1 MSVLSPGKP
10 TFSVVTIALM
20 LAVGACIM
28 SVPAVA
34 QTFHVLYTFH
44 GLDGADPVAGVSM
57 DGAGRLYGTTY
68 YGGSGGNQSS
78 CGNDGCGMIF
88 QLVRHGSGWILNPL
102 QQFTGANDGKWPD
115 GRVLFGPAGLLYGAA
130 SAGGVRSMQYS
141 NGCGAVFTLRP
152 PAMAC
157 HTALCPWTES
167 VIHEFQ
173 CGEGAQ
179 PSGDLAF
186 DQTGNVYG
194 TTFSGGINF
203 CVNEG
208 CGTVYKLTHAQGE
221 WTQST
226 LYQFSSQIGTPG
238 YFPNTGVILD
248 NGGDLFGTTGEA
260 GAVFELTPS
269 GGGWTETTLPPIP
282 SSNYNAGVVQDQAGN
297 LYGGNIS
304 TVLNPP
310 STLFE
315 YSPNGSGWT
324 LAMLYDFPQFT
335 ALNGTMT
342 LDAAGNL
349 YGVTIGGTAG
359 EVFKLTHSQNGWTY
373 TTLYAFTGGADGGYP
388 SGHVTLDSNGNI
400 YGTTMFGGDLNS
412 CQDTGCGVVWEIMP

>member
-1 MSVLSPGKP
+1 MSFLAPVKRR
-10 TFSVVTIALM
+10 FSVVTIAPM
-20 LAVGACIM
+20 LAVGTWMM
-28 SVPAVA
+28 SMPVVA

-44 GLDGADPVAGVSM
+44 GPDGAEPVAGVSM
-57 DGAGRLYGTTY
+57 DGAGRLYGATY

-102 QQFTGANDGKWPD
+102 QQFTGGDDGKWPL
-115 GRVLFGPAGLLYGAA
+115 GKVLFGPAGLLYGTAA
-130 SAGGVRSMQYS
+130 AGGVRNGQYF
-141 NGCGAVFTLRP
+141 NGCGADFTLQP
-152 PAMAC
+152 PARAC
-157 HTALCPWTES
+157 HTALCPWTER

-194 TTFSGGINF
+194 TTFSGGSNF
-203 CVNEG
+203 CVSEG
-208 CGTVYKLTHAQGE
+208 CGTVYQLTPAQGG

-226 LYQFSSQIGTPG
+226 LYQFSSHTDTG
-238 YFPNTGVILD
+238 YFPNSGVILD
-248 NGGDLFGTTGEA
+248 HSGDLFGTTGEA

-282 SSNYNAGVVQDQAGN
+282 NSNYIAGVVQDQAGN

-324 LAMLYDFPQFT
+324 LTTLYDFPQFT
-335 ALNGTMT
+335 SLNGTMT
-342 LDAAGNL
+342 LDAQGNL
-349 YGVTIGGTAG
+349 YGVTSVGVAG
-359 EVFKLTHSQNGWTY
+359 EVFKLTHSQSGWTY
-373 TTLYAFTGGADGGYP
+373 TTLYSFTGGADGGHP
-388 SGHVTLDSNGNI
+388 SGQVTLDSNGNI
-400 YGTTMFGGDLNS
+400 YGTTLFGGDLNS
-412 CQDTGCGVVWEIMP
+412 CQHTGCGVVWEITP